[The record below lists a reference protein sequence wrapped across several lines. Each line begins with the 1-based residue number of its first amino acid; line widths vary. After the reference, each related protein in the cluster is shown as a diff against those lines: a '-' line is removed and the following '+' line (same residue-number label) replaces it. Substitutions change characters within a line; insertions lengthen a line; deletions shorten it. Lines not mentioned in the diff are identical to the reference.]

1 MTPKT
6 IFWRIKTMRDILVR
20 IIKGIIITVTVSI
33 VSNRLIQLIE
43 TKLDEE
49 KEIEEKILEE
59 A

>member
-1 MTPKT
+1 
-6 IFWRIKTMRDILVR
+6 MRDILVR